1 MKTRRL
7 TVLLALFSMV
17 CAAWAARS
25 VRAQQAKPGT
35 ANPLAGNPKAIE
47 RGRGNFRLN
56 CSYCHGM
63 DARGGLRGP
72 NLTSGRPNHGDTDE
86 AIFRTVLRG
95 IPGTQM
101 PANDLTDEETWEV
114 IAYLRTLQPKTSAA
128 PLPGNVSA
136 GEKLFFGDGNCS

>member
-7 TVLLALFSMV
+7 TVSLALFSMV
-17 CAAWAARS
+17 CAVWAARS
-25 VRAQQAKPGT
+25 VRAQQAKAGT

-72 NLTSGRPNHGDTDE
+72 SLSSGRLNHGDTDQ
-86 AIFRTVLRG
+86 AIFPTLLRG
-95 IPGTQM
+95 IPATQM
-101 PANDLTDEETWEV
+101 P
-114 IAYLRTLQPKTSAA
+114 P
-128 PLPGNVSA
+128 
-136 GEKLFFGDGNCS
+136 